1 MRENIQGLLSRILL
15 VRKWCEE
22 NGRGRKP
29 PFYAVSRRAWMLQI
43 PPSPFLSEPR
53 NTVNYGFRGFS
64 FLVSQGESPKRYYIN
79 RSLPVIKCVQK
90 QGRHIPT
97 RKETYD
103 EEKHPD
109 SHIRRID
116 TFCCDI
122 SYEYH
127 CGQLGGIRHS
137 LVH

>member
-1 MRENIQGLLSRILL
+1 MRNAEERTVMVMER
-15 VRKWCEE
+15 VRALERQRKI
-22 NGRGRKP
+22 RKP
-29 PFYAVSRRAWMLQI
+29 AFLQAFQMESRVQI
-43 PPSPFLSEPR
+43 TPSPFLSKPR

-79 RSLPVIKCVQK
+79 RSRLVIKCGQK
-90 QGRHIPT
+90 QERLIPI

-137 LVH
+137 LVY